1 MESERTD
8 FNFKIANQQSKTK
21 SIHKILRKQK
31 QTQLQIL
38 VCISKTPLLHHLG
51 FGPGATWDKQMKVLG
66 SSRHAVSHA
75 KLSRKCV
82 IQFLSVCSTLSAMF
96 VVGGGS
102 RLSPTFLGRIPSIQ
116 PSLGGSYTGIEPMG
130 LLWSMKPSPGQR
142 RGIRLLKRDVTTP
155 YTVTVEAFEG
165 HLCLEGKKREV
176 GVALLA
182 SETFEK
188 WYMRNGVKR
197 IPVREGR
204 IRGTLFLPPG
214 DGPFPGK

>member
-1 MESERTD
+1 MAQIEVEPSVSLIDAAVRICITGLSARQ
-8 FNFKIANQQSKTK
+8 NIT
-21 SIHKILRKQK
+21 LR
-31 QTQLQIL
+31 
-38 VCISKTPLLHHLG
+38 
-51 FGPGATWDKQMKVLG
+51 
-66 SSRHAVSHA
+66 A
-75 KLSRKCV
+75 KLIGNRGYKFESFAHYTADEQGR
-82 IQFLSVCSTLSAMF
+82 
-96 VVGGGS
+96 VVVS
-102 RLSPTFLGRIPSIQ
+102 SQ

-214 DGPFPGK
+214 DGPFPGKST